1 MKEFFKKSLR
11 ITAKV
16 FKWILIVFIF
26 LFILIFVIWK
36 VPAVHQYAVN
46 KGTSFF
52 NEKTGGDLSIG
63 HVDLKLPFFIGL
75 EDISLLTPDG
85 SKLASIESLEIYP
98 GWRMLFANTI
108 RVDEINLS
116 GIEGKIFVNKSSDFN
131 FDFIIDGFSDTTAAP
146 TEPQDTTASA
156 WGFSLGDL
164 NISELGFIF
173 ADRTTGDSIDIHLG
187 NFELDMD
194 ELDLENQAYV
204 AESILLENSAVYAQI
219 TATEESPDSSSSNLL
234 PRIGLDELEISNAI
248 VELKLGDDPAYK
260 FDLGELF
267 LETDEIDLNEN
278 KYLVEE
284 FTLTNS
290 RFYIPLPPTDSTQ
303 TSAEPNSADTP
314 SNTDSFFPD
323 LTALVGE
330 IFLENIQV
338 RAFTGA
344 DTLHTLS
351 NLAITA
357 EDIEVGSNGYSIN
370 LEELAGSYNDFQGL
384 REFRGD
390 FALTNSTA
398 KAEGVTLFY
407 GESNL
412 NMHAKIDYKNVDA
425 FLSQFKFDLLDID
438 INETRI
444 AAKDIEKIYAIME
457 MDSLPLPGSDIFI
470 NMEAKGNMQSIDLEN
485 LRLKT
490 GSSFVKLIGNATSIG
505 DSLWPGNLS
514 IQRLEVN
521 LIENDLIPYTNYLGV
536 DTAQIPP
543 SLNLQLSGKY
553 NSRKAKANGLLKTPY
568 GEVGIDLAG
577 DGWSNSQQGIAVT
590 LNSDQVRI
598 GDYLKLSEELNTDF
612 SVLVESENLNDSI
625 LHLCADLSVDTLN
638 YRGKEF
644 TQLDL
649 DVDMLGNEIQ
659 YAFAIEDTFA
669 KASLGG
675 TLDFSSGIDA
685 LVSGTVSGIDLQGLG
700 YAEKDIRGKIDL
712 KASFKQDS
720 LSTMANVL
728 IDEILFVKEGDRFP
742 LEPLKAEFYT
752 GDDSTSANIEGG
764 FIQLSSVSN
773 RSIDSLTSVIAETIA
788 RGESEAVNDST
799 AFWNATLTISDLTE
813 IGELFLP
820 QLGEFK
826 PSMANIIFNTQD
838 NKLLAEAVFPGIEYG
853 AFDLDSLLI
862 TTTDAGDVM
871 ERRLSIKR
879 MAYDTLG
886 VDDLKFELDRI
897 EKGAKVLLTINP
909 DTSDNF
915 YRIGANL
922 VADSIVLKNGFTFQ
936 FADTMVLNGKQW
948 YYEDSCAINS
958 NIDGITFRE
967 FRLYRDERVIQLE
980 KEESDSPLNIIA
992 ENFPMHA
999 LTGMFNTE
1007 EKVFNGI
1014 INGQVSLNNDGTFE
1028 GEGDITTFQISGAD
1042 FGTLSWRASKENNN
1056 FKTFIST
1063 KGDHI
1068 DLVLD
1073 GDILPQ
1079 NDSLS
1084 ALDLDIELNR
1094 LDLQLLEVLVANNID
1109 EASGTLS
1116 GDIAIEGTT
1125 DTPQLSGFLRF
1136 KNALIRPTDLNAGYT
1151 VKDEQIEITPKG
1163 LKFSQ
1168 FTVTDKNGSNLSIDG
1183 TVEHKEFTDPQL
1195 NLRIESKDFTLVD
1208 IAETAISPIHGKLVA
1223 DLNLGITGPPTA
1235 PIVDAK
1241 VKINEPTYF
1250 SYIVTGSAEV
1260 EAFDESLLIWTNFE
1274 KSSDNEILTR
1284 RKEEQGLEGNIFAS
1298 NPKIKGELTI
1308 DKSAIFQVVVD
1319 SSAGDYLQIQG
1330 SGKLGID
1337 YDRTGALRFNGVYE
1351 VTKGFYQMTFYDI
1364 QKKKFDFMPGS
1375 KLVWNGEPTNAN
1387 IDITASY
1394 KTRAGISNLML
1405 IDGSTSYDEAFQ
1417 QQLPF
1422 EVLLNVDGKLLE
1434 PRITFDII
1442 LAEEAQGALSGSV
1455 EGKLND
1461 LRENESRLNKQVF
1474 ALLILGTFLPQDGGS
1489 DSNVLANQARN
1500 SASQILTNQLNSLSD
1515 KYVKGVDINFDMY
1528 SYGGATGQG
1537 NTDLSVNLAK
1547 SFADDRII
1555 VKVGSTVAIEDG
1567 NSGSAQSSQ
1576 QQFMTNIEVEYKL
1589 TPDGRYRLLVFSK
1602 TDLEDIVIGRITR
1615 SGGGFVFQKDFDRF
1629 RYIFRQPEEDSQ
1641 NTNEQ
1646 NEIEE

>member
-1 MKEFFKKSLR
+1 MLR
-11 ITAKV
+11 I
-16 FKWILIVFIF
+16 
-26 LFILIFVIWK
+26 
-36 VPAVHQYAVN
+36 
-46 KGTSFF
+46 
-52 NEKTGGDLSIG
+52 
-63 HVDLKLPFFIGL
+63 
-75 EDISLLTPDG
+75 
-85 SKLASIESLEIYP
+85 
-98 GWRMLFANTI
+98 
-108 RVDEINLS
+108 
-116 GIEGKIFVNKSSDFN
+116 
-131 FDFIIDGFSDTTAAP
+131 
-146 TEPQDTTASA
+146 
-156 WGFSLGDL
+156 
-164 NISELGFIF
+164 
-173 ADRTTGDSIDIHLG
+173 
-187 NFELDMD
+187 
-194 ELDLENQAYV
+194 
-204 AESILLENSAVYAQI
+204 
-219 TATEESPDSSSSNLL
+219 
-234 PRIGLDELEISNAI
+234 
-248 VELKLGDDPAYK
+248 
-260 FDLGELF
+260 GE
-267 LETDEIDLNEN
+267 
-278 KYLVEE
+278 Y
-284 FTLTNS
+284 
-290 RFYIPLPPTDSTQ
+290 
-303 TSAEPNSADTP
+303 
-314 SNTDSFFPD
+314 
-323 LTALVGE
+323 
-330 IFLENIQV
+330 
-338 RAFTGA
+338 
-344 DTLHTLS
+344 
-351 NLAITA
+351 
-357 EDIEVGSNGYSIN
+357 
-370 LEELAGSYNDFQGL
+370 
-384 REFRGD
+384 
-390 FALTNSTA
+390 
-398 KAEGVTLFY
+398 
-407 GESNL
+407 
-412 NMHAKIDYKNVDA
+412 
-425 FLSQFKFDLLDID
+425 
-438 INETRI
+438 
-444 AAKDIEKIYAIME
+444 
-457 MDSLPLPGSDIFI
+457 
-470 NMEAKGNMQSIDLEN
+470 
-485 LRLKT
+485 LRL
-490 GSSFVKLIGNATSIG
+490 A
-505 DSLWPGNLS
+505 
-514 IQRLEVN
+514 
-521 LIENDLIPYTNYLGV
+521 
-536 DTAQIPP
+536 
-543 SLNLQLSGKY
+543 
-553 NSRKAKANGLLKTPY
+553 
-568 GEVGIDLAG
+568 
-577 DGWSNSQQGIAVT
+577 
-590 LNSDQVRI
+590 
-598 GDYLKLSEELNTDF
+598 EELNADF
-612 SVLVESENLNDSI
+612 SVFVETENLNDSI
-625 LHLCADLSVDTLN
+625 LHLCAELFIDTLN
-638 YRGKEF
+638 YDGNKF
-644 TQLDL
+644 THLAMDADIL
-649 DVDMLGNEIQ
+649 ENEIQ
-659 YAFAIEDTFA
+659 YTIAIEDTFA

-685 LVSGTVSGIDLQGLG
+685 LVSGTVSGIDLQGLR
-700 YAEKDIRGKIDL
+700 YTEKDIRGKIDIE
-712 KASFKQDS
+712 ASFKQDS

-728 IDEILFVKEGDRFP
+728 IDEILFVKEGNRFP
-742 LEPLKAEFYT
+742 FEPINADFYT
-752 GDDSTSANIEGG
+752 GIDSTYANIAGG
-764 FIQLSSVSN
+764 FIQLSTVSN
-773 RSIDSLTSVIAETIA
+773 RSIDSLTSVIAQVVA
-788 RGESEAVNDST
+788 RGENETVTDST
-799 AFWNATLTISDLTE
+799 AFWNATFSTSDLKE

-820 QLGEFK
+820 QLVEFK
-826 PSMANIIFNTQD
+826 PSFARIDFTAKD
-838 NKLLAEAVFPGIEYG
+838 NQLLAEAVFPGIEYG

-862 TTTDAGDVM
+862 TTTDAGDVT
-871 ERRLSIKR
+871 ERRLSIQR
-879 MAYDTLG
+879 VAYDTLG
-886 VDDLKFELDRI
+886 VDDLKFELDRT

-909 DTSDNF
+909 DSSDNF

-922 VADSIVLKNGFTFQ
+922 VADSIALKNGFTFQ

-948 YYEDSCAINS
+948 YYGDSCAINS
-958 NIDGITFRE
+958 DVEGITFRE
-967 FRLYRDERVIQLE
+967 FKLYRDEKVIQLE
-980 KEESDSPLNIIA
+980 KDQSDSPLNIIA
-992 ENFPMHA
+992 RNFPMHA
-999 LTGMFNTE
+999 LTGMLNTE

-1014 INGQVSLNNDGTFE
+1014 INGQVSLNNDGSFE

-1042 FGTLSWRASKENNN
+1042 FGTLSWKASNENNN

-1068 DLVLD
+1068 DLVMD
-1073 GDILPQ
+1073 GNILPQ

-1084 ALDLDIELNR
+1084 ALDLDIKLNR
-1094 LDLQLLEVLVANNID
+1094 LDLQLLEVLVANNIE

-1125 DTPQLSGFLRF
+1125 ASPQLSGFLRF

-1151 VKDEQIEITPKG
+1151 VKDDQIEITPTG
-1163 LKFSQ
+1163 LKFNK
-1168 FTVTDKNGSNLSIDG
+1168 FTITDKNGSNLSIDG
-1183 TVEHKEFTDPQL
+1183 TVEHEKFTDPQL

-1250 SYIVTGSAEV
+1250 TYIVTSSAEV

-1284 RKEEQGLEGNIFAS
+1284 RKDEQALDGNIFAS

-1308 DKSAIFQVVVD
+1308 DKSAVFQVVVD

-1405 IDGSTSYDEAFQ
+1405 TDGSASYDEAFQ

-1434 PRITFDII
+1434 PQITFDII

-1461 LRENESRLNKQVF
+1461 LRANESKLNKQVF
-1474 ALLILGTFLPQDGGS
+1474 ALLILGSFLPQDGGS

-1629 RYIFRQPEEDSQ
+1629 RYIFSKPEENASD
-1641 NTNEQ
+1641 TNEE